1 MKFYDAMGQVL
12 GEMDTQKLIFTKIVG
27 KVTKKWKEPPGWTV
41 EVGIID
47 TLDMMD
53 IEVVQIIDKK
63 AKVVYT
69 TAFKNFT
76 QNGMLVESS
85 NYGQMILVKDE
96 FWEEKPL
103 E

>member
-1 MKFYDAMGQVL
+1 MKLYNATRQVL
-12 GEMDTQKLIFTKIVG
+12 GEMDTQKLIFTKTTG

-47 TLDMMD
+47 TLDIMD

-63 AKVVYT
+63 GKVVYT
-69 TAFKNFT
+69 TALKNFT
-76 QNGMLVESS
+76 QYGIMVESR

-96 FWEEKPL
+96 FWEVKPL
-103 E
+103 M